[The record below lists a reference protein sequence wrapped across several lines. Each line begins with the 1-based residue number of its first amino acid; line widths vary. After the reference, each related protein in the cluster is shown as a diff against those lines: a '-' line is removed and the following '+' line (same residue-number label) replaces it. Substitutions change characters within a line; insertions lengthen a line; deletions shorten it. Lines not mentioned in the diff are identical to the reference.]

1 MLKFYIVVLKRFVAY
16 SLYYS
21 SKNLINQ
28 TEYCSVFLFYCFYL
42 FFLLV
47 LPMVSGFSTASYLK
61 VHVKTHHSSS
71 MLPSSAAHQ
80 FPEPRTNRPQMH
92 NGAPYHSGRQC
103 AVEGKLASPHS
114 VKLLLAHLLSF
125 SLLLIRCCIC
135 LHKNSPANTD
145 CSAAHLS
152 SLLQNYC
159 KSGICCSK
167 LGLSD
172 LYCTIFRDFS
182 LGG

>member
-1 MLKFYIVVLKRFVAY
+1 
-16 SLYYS
+16 
-21 SKNLINQ
+21 
-28 TEYCSVFLFYCFYL
+28 
-42 FFLLV
+42 
-47 LPMVSGFSTASYLK
+47 MVSGFSTASYLK

-135 LHKNSPANTD
+135 LHNSHANTD

-152 SLLQNYC
+152 SLLQNYFAANQGYVVQNWAFLIYIAPSFGTFLSVD
-159 KSGICCSK
+159 KDVCC
-167 LGLSD
+167 
-172 LYCTIFRDFS
+172 
-182 LGG
+182 